1 MKADKVTKV
10 ARFCTSEE
18 VQRWS
23 ANVGRFVAALHPL
36 LNAEMRKAC
45 NACPFRNLLNVGGC
59 LSEDCPIHQVM
70 HTLNRAVPRTA
81 NATKEIYKTKYSR
94 RSA

>member
-23 ANVGRFVAALHPL
+23 SNMGRFVAALHPL

-45 NACPFRNLLNVGGC
+45 NACPFRNNISVGGGALPRSVPFTKLC
-59 LSEDCPIHQVM
+59 
-70 HTLNRAVPRTA
+70 TL
-81 NATKEIYKTKYSR
+81 
-94 RSA
+94 

>member
-23 ANVGRFVAALHPL
+23 SNVGRFVAALHPL

-45 NACPFRNLLNVGGC
+45 NACPFRNNISAGGC
-59 LSEDCPIHQVM
+59 LTEECPVHQVM

-81 NATKEIYKTKYSR
+81 KATKEIYKTKYSR